1 MPKVSVVLPCYNVA
15 PYIGACLNSLINQT
29 MPDIEIICVDDKST
43 DDTVAIIKKYARKD
57 NRVKLVE
64 LPQNQGVSIARNTG
78 IDAANGEY
86 IGFVDPDDYVDL
98 DFYEK
103 LYDVAVRENADI
115 AKASLTVVNVNGIH
129 TPNRLNWAVKQDK
142 LNFQYEFTSAIY
154 KKEFL
159 DKHNLRF
166 LERVSIGEDVNW
178 QIKAAYLANKIP
190 VIDSTS
196 YMYIRR
202 NDSAYGSFL
211 TRSKIEKVCWASAD
225 LLNWANQ
232 QENMSKGDYLNI
244 LRSVYALLLNNLPR
258 SMTHQDKEFIGQ
270 YIVDAYKNTRYKEEA
285 LKRNFKSY
293 TRLSVMHGQ
302 VDKIIRSLAY
312 KKKRYK
318 LFGCIPIIKVLHA
331 PQQEYKMILFDLF
344 TIFKCI
350 RGQWNDSFY
359 ICGIKVM
366 KVAH

>member
-29 MPDIEIICVDDKST
+29 LADIEIICVDDKST

-57 NRVKLVE
+57 NRIKLVE

-103 LYDVAVRENADI
+103 LYDVATHENTDI

-142 LNFQYEFTSAIY
+142 LNFQFEFMSAIY
-154 KKEFL
+154 KKDFL

-166 LERVSIGEDVNW
+166 LAGCTIGEDVNFLVKT
-178 QIKAAYLANKIP
+178 IYLANKIP

-202 NDSAYGSFL
+202 DNSACSDFL
-211 TRSKIEKVCWASAD
+211 THSKIEKVCWASAD
-225 LLNWANQ
+225 LLNWTNQ

-244 LRSVYALLLNNLPR
+244 LRAVYGLLLNNIPR
-258 SMTHQDKEFIGQ
+258 TMTYQDKELIGQ